1 MKMST
6 EDFSEIFEWEHFL
19 SKSEVFKNNK
29 PFKFIFCENIFKT
42 EFYKK
47 LYDGYPDK
55 LDDWGQSTQ
64 FDKNTLFRDWG
75 DMYYSG
81 VSEDG
86 GLNDK
91 IVQDPKLGPEWNKL
105 YRFLS
110 SDEFIEK
117 LRNFSG
123 IPVNK
128 LKSFRF
134 GLMKKGGFQ
143 MPHAHNDGPS
153 TIIVFFYF
161 SKGWQKGDPGGTYLA
176 SEPEESKIFLEPY
189 NLDNTMVMLHDGP
202 DSVHGVRYI
211 TKDITRKCLQ
221 IYFEEYSEKDGWSG
235 KGHDKPIVGKIEL

>member
-1 MKMST
+1 MT
-6 EDFSEIFEWEHFL
+6 ENNFNKIFELDKFMNE
-19 SKSEVFKNNK
+19 SENFKNNK
-29 PFKFIFCENIFKT
+29 PFKFAYIENIFKPD
-42 EFYKK
+42 FYQK
-47 LYDGYPDK
+47 LHDGYPDEENEM
-55 LDDWGQSTQ
+55 LQSTQ
-64 FDKNTLFRDWG
+64 FSKNSLYRDFANMF
-75 DMYYSG
+75 DITENENAKSA
-81 VSEDG
+81 E
-86 GLNDK
+86 
-91 IVQDPKLGPEWNKL
+91 DPKLNQQWNKL
-105 YRFLS
+105 YQYLS
-110 SDEFIEK
+110 SDEFITKIRE
-117 LRNFSG
+117 FSG
-123 IPVNK
+123 VPVNK

-153 TIIVFFYF
+153 TIIVFFFF

-235 KGHDKPIVGKIEL
+235 KGHDKPMVGKIEL